1 MDLPLV
7 LEQVSEQTLSIAL
20 DFAKMVSINEPDQNL
35 APSDSSEEADI
46 LDLQDD
52 EGWEDQEP
60 DVEQIEVL
68 CLGCSQTFPDAQSM
82 LPHCRDTHKIDIAK
96 VQKTLSA

>member
-1 MDLPLV
+1 
-7 LEQVSEQTLSIAL
+7 
-20 DFAKMVSINEPDQNL
+20 MVSIIETDQDMV
-35 APSDSSEEADI
+35 PSDSSEEADI

-60 DVEQIEVL
+60 DVEKIEVL
-68 CLGCSQTFPDAQSM
+68 CLGCSQMFPDPQSM
-82 LPHCRDTHKIDIAK
+82 LPHCRDIHNIDIVK

>member
-1 MDLPLV
+1 
-7 LEQVSEQTLSIAL
+7 
-20 DFAKMVSINEPDQNL
+20 MVSIIEADQRL
-35 APSDSSEEADI
+35 MPSESSEEVDI

-60 DVEQIEVL
+60 DVEKIEVL
-68 CLGCSQTFPDAQSM
+68 CLSCPQTFPDAQSM
-82 LPHCRDTHKIDIAK
+82 LSHCRDLHKIDIVK

>member
-1 MDLPLV
+1 
-7 LEQVSEQTLSIAL
+7 
-20 DFAKMVSINEPDQNL
+20 MVSIIEADQRRV
-35 APSDSSEEADI
+35 PSDSSEEADI

-60 DVEQIEVL
+60 DVEKIEVL
-68 CLGCSQTFPDAQSM
+68 CLGCSQTFPDVQSM
-82 LPHCRDTHKIDIAK
+82 LPHCRDLHKIDIVK

>member
-1 MDLPLV
+1 
-7 LEQVSEQTLSIAL
+7 
-20 DFAKMVSINEPDQNL
+20 MVGTNEADREA

-60 DVEQIEVL
+60 DVEKIEVL
-68 CLGCSQTFPDAQSM
+68 CLGCSEVFSDAQSM
-82 LPHCRDTHKIDIAK
+82 LPHCRDTHNVDIVK

>member
-1 MDLPLV
+1 
-7 LEQVSEQTLSIAL
+7 
-20 DFAKMVSINEPDQNL
+20 MVNITEADREA

-46 LDLQDD
+46 LDLKDD

-60 DVEQIEVL
+60 DVEKMEVF

-82 LPHCRDTHKIDIAK
+82 LPHCRDTHSIDIVK

>member
-1 MDLPLV
+1 
-7 LEQVSEQTLSIAL
+7 
-20 DFAKMVSINEPDQNL
+20 MVGTIEADQEA

-46 LDLQDD
+46 LDLKDD

-60 DVEQIEVL
+60 DVEKIEVF
-68 CLGCSQTFPDAQSM
+68 CLGCSRTFADVQSM
-82 LPHCRDTHKIDIAK
+82 LPHCRDIHNIDIVK